1 MIGTLASAVG
11 SAYLNRQATKRANKQ
26 TRISAA
32 KQMAFQQQNSDTSYQ
47 RGMED
52 MRKAGLNPILAGKMG
67 GASTPTGA
75 SYTAQ
80 QETPVQSASAGATSY
95 MQNKQLAQNI
105 GITKHAEKFAN
116 ATGIP
121 FEHATGIFGQGVKA
135 LYSASHMAKNKAKN
149 LGTSTTVKPKKPKA
163 KAKIP
168 KGNAYPIPKVK
179 VDRRFKQ
186 IHKGKKLSSKFKI
199 IGTL

>member
-1 MIGTLASAVG
+1 MLAAIASAAA

-26 TRISAA
+26 TRISTA
-32 KQMAFQQQNSDTSYQ
+32 KQMDFQQRNSDTSYQ
-47 RGMED
+47 RGMAD
-52 MRKAGLNPILAGKMG
+52 MQKAGLNPILAGKMG

-80 QETPVQSASAGATSY
+80 QETPVQSASAGATAY

-116 ATGIP
+116 ETGIP
-121 FEHATGIFGQGVKA
+121 LEHATGIYGQGVKA
-135 LYSASHMAKNKAKN
+135 AYSAKHMAKN
-149 LGTSTTVKPKKPKA
+149 LGKSATFKPKKPKI

-186 IHKGKKLSSKFKI
+186 IHKGKKLTSKYKI

>member
-1 MIGTLASAVG
+1 M
-11 SAYLNRQATKRANKQ
+11 Q
-26 TRISAA
+26 
-32 KQMAFQQQNSDTSYQ
+32 
-47 RGMED
+47 
-52 MRKAGLNPILAGKMG
+52 KAGLNPILAGKMG

-80 QETPVQSASAGATSY
+80 QETPVQSASAGATAY

-116 ATGIP
+116 TTGIP
-121 FEHATGIFGQGVKA
+121 LEHATGVYGQGVKA
-135 LYSASHMAKNKAKN
+135 IYSANHMAKN
-149 LGTSTTVKPKKPKA
+149 LGKSATVKPIKPKA

-179 VDRRFKQ
+179 IDRRFKQ
-186 IHKGKKLSSKFKI
+186 IHKGKKLTSKYKI

>member
-1 MIGTLASAVG
+1 MLATIASAVG

-26 TRISAA
+26 TRIATA
-32 KQMAFQQQNSDTSYQ
+32 KQMEFQQRNSDTSYQ
-47 RGMED
+47 RGMAD
-52 MRKAGLNPILAGKMG
+52 MQKAGLNPILAGKMG

-80 QETPVQSASAGATSY
+80 QETPVQSASAGATAY

-121 FEHATGIFGQGVKA
+121 LEHATGPYGQGVKA
-135 LYSASHMAKNKAKN
+135 LYSAKYMAKN
-149 LGTSTTVKPKKPKA
+149 LGNSATIKPKKPIA

-179 VDRRFKQ
+179 IDRRFKQ
-186 IHKGKKLSSKFKI
+186 IHKGKKLTSKYKI

>member
-1 MIGTLASAVG
+1 MVLPIAMAIG
-11 SAYLNRQATKRANKQ
+11 SAYMDRQATKRANKQ
-26 TRISAA
+26 TRIAAA
-32 KQMAFQQQNSDTSYQ
+32 KQMAFQQNMSNTSYQ

-52 MRKAGLNPILAGKMG
+52 MQKAGLNPILAGKMG

-75 SYTAQ
+75 SYVAQ
-80 QETPVQSASAGATSY
+80 RESPVQSASAGATAY

-116 ATGIP
+116 TTGIP
-121 FEHATGIFGQGVKA
+121 LEHATGVYGQGVKA
-135 LYSASHMAKNKAKN
+135 VYSAKHMAKN
-149 LGTSTTVKPKKPKA
+149 LGKSATVKPKKPKTKA

-186 IHKGKKLSSKFKI
+186 IHKGKKLTPKFKI

>member
-1 MIGTLASAVG
+1 MLATIASAVG

-26 TRISAA
+26 TRIATG
-32 KQMAFQQQNSDTSYQ
+32 KQMAFQQRNSDTSYQ
-47 RGMED
+47 RGMAD
-52 MRKAGLNPILAGKMG
+52 MQKAGLNPILAGKMG

-121 FEHATGIFGQGVKA
+121 LEHATGIYGQGVKA
-135 LYSASHMAKNKAKN
+135 AYSAKHMAKN
-149 LGTSTTVKPKKPKA
+149 LGKSATVKPKKPKTKA

-179 VDRRFKQ
+179 IDRRFKQ
-186 IHKGKKLSSKFKI
+186 IHKGKKLTSKYKI

>member
-1 MIGTLASAVG
+1 MLAAIASAVG

-26 TRISAA
+26 TRIATA
-32 KQMAFQQQNSDTSYQ
+32 KQMDFQQRNSDTSYQ
-47 RGMED
+47 RGMAD
-52 MRKAGLNPILAGKMG
+52 MQKAGLNPILAGKMG

-80 QETPVQSASAGATSY
+80 QETPVQSASAGATAY

-116 ATGIP
+116 STGIP
-121 FEHATGIFGQGVKA
+121 LEHATGLYGQGVKA
-135 LYSASHMAKNKAKN
+135 AYSAKHIAENSGKSA
-149 LGTSTTVKPKKPKA
+149 TIKPKKPKA

-186 IHKGKKLSSKFKI
+186 IHKGKKLTSKYKI

>member
-1 MIGTLASAVG
+1 MLPIAMAVG
-11 SAYLNRQATKRANKQ
+11 SAYLDRQATKRANKQ
-26 TRISAA
+26 TRIAAA
-32 KQMAFQQQNSDTSYQ
+32 KQMAFQKEMSNTSYQ

-52 MRKAGLNPILAGKMG
+52 MQRAGLNPILAGKMG

-75 SYTAQ
+75 SYVAQ
-80 QETPVQSASAGATSY
+80 REQPVQSASAGATAY

-116 ATGIP
+116 TTGIP
-121 FEHATGIFGQGVKA
+121 LEHATGIYGQGVKA
-135 LYSASHMAKNKAKN
+135 AYSATHMAKNSGKSA
-149 LGTSTTVKPKKPKA
+149 TVKPKMPKA

-179 VDRRFKQ
+179 IDRRFKQ
-186 IHKGKKLSSKFKI
+186 IHKGKKLTSKYKI